1 MRIRIGDGLIRR
13 EQRGSATKWAA
24 FGSNSG
30 QTVLEDIGMI
40 GSSCRE
46 VLIAQPSTIQIF
58 YTLFFIARLA
68 LPIAAFNVFPR
79 RFCHRL

>member
-58 YTLFFIARLA
+58 YTLFFYRETCFAHSCFQCSSSEILS
-68 LPIAAFNVFPR
+68 
-79 RFCHRL
+79 